1 MKPMSIARAVTIILM
16 CVCALQSAAVPFP
29 ESEVRLEEPVES
41 DAPQNLDQG
50 VAATL
55 DLAKETSPE
64 VLFRTKR
71 QSHLSLCFYCY
82 NCCKNKGCGYCCK
95 F

>member
-1 MKPMSIARAVTIILM
+1 MKPMSIACAVTVIIACM
-16 CVCALQSAAVPFP
+16 CVLQSAAVPFP

-41 DAPQNLDQG
+41 EAAQSLDQG
-50 VAATL
+50 EAAAL
-55 DLAKETSPE
+55 VKETSPE

-71 QSHLSLCFYCY
+71 QSHLSLCRYCC
-82 NCCKNKGCGYCCK
+82 NCCKNKGCGFCCR